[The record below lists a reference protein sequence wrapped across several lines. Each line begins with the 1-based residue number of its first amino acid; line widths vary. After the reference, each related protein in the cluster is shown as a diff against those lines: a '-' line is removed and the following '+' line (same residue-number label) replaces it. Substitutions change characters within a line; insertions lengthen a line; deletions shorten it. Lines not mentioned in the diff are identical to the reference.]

1 MRNVVKITTLFSWL
15 DLLIPHYCQM
25 CGALGGI
32 ICERCKNYNTLRIE
46 RLDPDDSAELAND
59 LNLQKFFAVGFYS
72 GPLANLI
79 VLYKFHACRDLAR
92 PLAELLAGVLQQ
104 KQKLPDN
111 AIVVPIPT
119 VAKHIRQ
126 RGFDHARRL
135 AVEFAKATNRG
146 HQQLLRRKTSTV
158 QVGSRQEERI
168 NQAAEA
174 FELSPHVKI
183 EQNAT
188 YILLDDVCTTGATLS
203 FAARALRSGGAKTI
217 WVACLARH

>member
-1 MRNVVKITTLFSWL
+1 MRNVVKTTTLFGWL

-25 CGALGGI
+25 CGALGGV

-59 LNLQKFFAVGFYS
+59 LNLQKFFAIGRYS
-72 GPLANLI
+72 GPLAKLV

-92 PLAELLAGVLQQ
+92 PLAELLAGSLQQ
-104 KQKLPDN
+104 KQKLPNN
-111 AIVVPIPT
+111 AIIVPIPT

-135 AVEFAKATNRG
+135 AIELAKVTNLK
-146 HQQLLRRKTSTV
+146 HQQILWRKTSTV

-174 FELSPHVKI
+174 FELSPHIKI
-183 EQNAT
+183 KQDAT

-203 FAARALRSGGAKTI
+203 FAAQTLRLGGAKTI
-217 WVACLARH
+217 WVTCLARH